1 MQAQPEGSCALT
13 LLLSFPLCLW
23 VLSVQPSPLCG
34 RGPADY
40 PGWLIVSSSVSQ
52 TKQVEQAAMVRQSW
66 CRESSRRAWRVTGRW
81 KEQDCSLSLDKLSS
95 IFKPYMTSADGA
107 MSRGGSAPA
116 MPPLKCWEHPSP
128 PRLHTREEEGGSR
141 RRMEAAVLHRE
152 DTPNGRLQQTHNS

>member
-1 MQAQPEGSCALT
+1 MPSHCY
-13 LLLSFPLCLW
+13 S
-23 VLSVQPSPLCG
+23 PSPCVSGCYLCS
-34 RGPADY
+34 PA
-40 PGWLIVSSSVSQ
+40 PHAAGALLIIQVGSLSRSQFSISSSVSQ

-81 KEQDCSLSLDKLSS
+81 KEQDCSLSLDKLSN

-152 DTPNGRLQQTHNS
+152 DIPNGRLQQTHNS